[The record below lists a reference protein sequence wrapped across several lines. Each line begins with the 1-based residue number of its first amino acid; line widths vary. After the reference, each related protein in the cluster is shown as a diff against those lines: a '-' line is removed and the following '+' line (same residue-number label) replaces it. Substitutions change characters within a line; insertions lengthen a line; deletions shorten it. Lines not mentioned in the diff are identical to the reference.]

1 MRLTLDSLSV
11 IDAID
16 RRGSFA
22 AAAEELHRVPSA
34 VTYTVSKLEDDLA
47 VVLFDRSGHRAK
59 LTPAGKELLLEGR
72 HLLRAA
78 ANLEGRVKRVATG
91 WESELRIAVGDLV
104 NLDVVLELT
113 GLFYQEHEGTRIRIM
128 EEVFGGSWD
137 ALASGRADIAIGA
150 PGYGPPGGGFT
161 RHPIGDVKFAFAVAP
176 GHPLAKLP
184 EPLANSDIIS
194 YRAIT
199 AADSSRNLPP
209 MTSGLLSGQDV
220 LTVNNMRAKYRAQ
233 RMGLGAGFLP
243 INWIE
248 NDVVLGNLVVKQV
261 EEKKEEGQVYLAWP
275 TAHKGRALQWFLTHL
290 EDSVTNANLLN
301 PPVD

>member
-22 AAAEELHRVPSA
+22 AAADELHRVPSA
-34 VTYTVSKLEDDLA
+34 VTYTVSKLEDDLE

-104 NLDVVLELT
+104 NLDAVLELT
-113 GLFYQEHEGTRIRIM
+113 GLFYQEDNGTRIRIM
-128 EEVFGGSWD
+128 EEVFGGTWD
-137 ALASGRADIAIGA
+137 ALASGRADLAIGA
-150 PGYGPPGGGFT
+150 PGSGPSGGGFT
-161 RHPIGDVKFAFAVAP
+161 RHPIGDVKFAFAVTP
-176 GHPLAKLP
+176 EHPLAKLP
-184 EPLANSDIIS
+184 EPLKNSDILS

-220 LTVNNMRAKYRAQ
+220 LTVNDMRAKYRAQ

-243 INWIE
+243 ISWIQ
-248 NDVVLGNLVVKQV
+248 NDVERGNIVVKQV
-261 EEKKEEGQVYLAWP
+261 EEQKEEGQVYLAWP
-275 TAHKGRALQWFLTHL
+275 TAHKGKALQWFVTHL
-290 EDSVTNANLLN
+290 EDPLTRSNLLN
-301 PPVD
+301 PPAG

>member
-59 LTPAGKELLLEGR
+59 LTPAGKELLFEGR
-72 HLLRAA
+72 HLLHAVA
-78 ANLEGRVKRVATG
+78 TLEGRVKRVATG

-113 GLFYQEHEGTRIRIM
+113 GRFYQDHEGTRIRIM

-243 INWIE
+243 INWIQ

-261 EEKKEEGQVYLAWP
+261 QEKKEEGQVNLAWP
-275 TAHKGRALQWFLTHL
+275 TAHKGKALQWFLSHL
-290 EDSVTNANLLN
+290 EDSVTKANLLN